1 VPESLAKELTQQLA
15 QSQSQGSL
23 NIIVSSP
30 RVQSAMRHIR
40 PGTMNATYVPETLMP
55 QSTNES
61 RKKQPSLT
69 AKQQEMQRQHNLLKA
84 KFAKYQMMKPKMQTT
99 KSLSDLL

>member
-1 VPESLAKELTQQLA
+1 
-15 QSQSQGSL
+15 
-23 NIIVSSP
+23 
-30 RVQSAMRHIR
+30 
-40 PGTMNATYVPETLMP
+40 MP